1 MIQQA
6 WRKMLR
12 FFKPARRSELFND
25 ETLANPYPTYARFR
39 SQDPVHWDEDDERW
53 QLFRYDDVT
62 TVLRSPSA
70 SSERNEAI
78 MRFVPRR
85 YRPLMEFRS
94 KSMISRDAPDHNRLR
109 LLVSKAFTSR
119 AVEAMTSNI
128 QHLVDGFLDAV
139 QSRGR
144 MDVIADLAYPLPVTV
159 IAEMLGVPPEDRA
172 RFKHW
177 SDELATLA
185 GGGGSPAA
193 LKRSDYARIAQSYTE
208 LIAYFGAITAQRR
221 IKPQGDLLS
230 ALVQAEEAG
239 DRLSEDEL
247 FANATLLLVAGN
259 ETTTNLIGNGTY
271 ALLRHP
277 DQLQKLRENPALVAS
292 AVEEFLRYDSPVQMT
307 ARLLKDDLEV
317 RGKQLRKGQM
327 VVVFLGAANRD
338 PAVFSEPDRLDIA
351 RTDNKHLSF
360 GLGSHFCLG
369 AQLARLEARIAFET
383 LLRRM
388 PNLRLDGPEPRY
400 RHHFNLRGLQSLS
413 VAF

>member
-6 WRKMLR
+6 WRKLLR
-12 FFKPARRSELFND
+12 FLKPAQPSAFFTDEL
-25 ETLANPYPTYARFR
+25 LANPYPIYARYR
-39 SQDPVHWDEDDERW
+39 SQDPVHWDEADERW
-53 QLFRYDDVT
+53 QLFRFDDVT
-62 TVLRSPSA
+62 SVLRNPSA
-70 SSERNEAI
+70 SSARTEAV

-109 LLVSKAFTSR
+109 LLVSKAFTAR
-119 AVEAMTSNI
+119 AVEAMTGNI
-128 QHLVDGFLDAV
+128 QRLVDGYLDAV

-159 IAEMLGVPPEDRA
+159 IAEMLGVPVEDRA

-177 SDELATLA
+177 SDEVSVLA
-185 GGGGSPAA
+185 GGGGSPTA
-193 LKRSDYARIAQSYTE
+193 LKKSDYARIAQSYGE
-208 LIAYFGAITAQRR
+208 LTAYFGAITAQRR
-221 IKPQGDLLS
+221 LKPQGDLLS

-247 FANATLLLVAGN
+247 FANASLLLVAGN

-277 DQLQKLRENPALVAS
+277 DQLQKLRDNPALIPA
-292 AVEEFLRYDSPVQMT
+292 AVEELLRYDSPVQMT
-307 ARLLKDDLEV
+307 SRVMTHDVE
-317 RGKQLRKGQM
+317 RSGKQLRQGQM
-327 VVVFLGAANRD
+327 VMLFLGAANRD
-338 PAVFSEPDRLDIA
+338 PAVFPEPDRLNVERA
-351 RTDNKHLSF
+351 DNKHLSF

-400 RHHFNLRGLQSLS
+400 RHHFNLRGLQSLQ